1 MGVCMKHFKR
11 FLLKVFLVGVLLG
24 FGMQVEAKVIYQQGN
39 NAANYVKL
47 IKMKEKIA
55 EDRVSTHPATVSIEQ
70 MEAFLASLRYNKA
83 MLFREEMKDR
93 RIFND
98 EEAKKF
104 APYLVEAL
112 AEADPFEQIA
122 FSIVTK
128 RPHFIIRN
136 DAVNQGLM
144 WVHKNELHVKFLKL
158 AAKLT
163 GDYKMRGTGDRI
175 VQQARGVR
183 VSLDTIQGQKLSFED
198 GSEIIIDMN
207 ADWPTILA
215 QVQAQDDAEKKT
227 KSSLKIFQKNKDKV
241 AQVETTNPVI
251 TSPSAGGSVEAR
263 LKTLKELKDKG
274 LISPQDYELKKKEIL
289 KNL

>member
-1 MGVCMKHFKR
+1 MRHFRR
-11 FLLKVFLVGVLLG
+11 FLIKSFCVAVLLG
-24 FGMQVEAKVIYQQGN
+24 FGVQVEAKVIYQQGN

-47 IKMKEKIA
+47 IKMKEKVA

-112 AEADPFEQIA
+112 AEADPFEQVA

-128 RPHFIIRN
+128 RPYFIIRN

-144 WVHKNELHVKFLKL
+144 WVHKNELHVKFTKL

-163 GDYKMRGTGDRI
+163 GDYKMRGSGDRI
-175 VQQARGVR
+175 VQQSRGVR

-198 GSEIIIDMN
+198 GSEIIIEMN

-241 AQVETTNPVI
+241 AQVDTKNPVI